1 MKTIK
6 IAIYLCLGVVFLN
19 SCQKEYSVEG
29 VVVPTGTWEF
39 KDSLKQFLGNIDTAY
54 IDSSNSTQELHLI
67 GRSSDL
73 TQTFHLHLFSDKFQ
87 TGLYKASLFQTSFT
101 YSSGSNII
109 YQANQLIGEFIVNVT
124 SYGNNNIAG
133 TFSGSALDSTGKVLQ
148 LTQGKFTA
156 SLKQQ
161 GTTGGGISS
170 GVLGD
175 SSGNCKPVILNGA
188 YSQGTALTASN
199 TVQVEV
205 TVAVPG
211 TYTISSNT
219 LNGVSFTK
227 SGTFT
232 SAGVQNVTLAGT
244 GTPAAT
250 GNQIYTVSYG
260 TAQCT
265 FSINFGSASAGTLGG
280 GGGNC
285 TPFTVGG
292 VYQQGIVLNQ
302 TNSVQLQVNVTT
314 PGNYFITTNTVNGVS
329 FSKSGTFASAGL
341 QIVTLAGTGTPI
353 NSGAQ
358 TFTVTY
364 GGSTCSFSI
373 TFLPGATPSGDY
385 FPLTLNSNWTYEY
398 VQGTSSDSVH
408 TIVINYSP
416 TINGNVYNTIAAY
429 DVPSAGAF
437 DSAYYRKPGGSYYQ
451 YADFSNYIPFDQN
464 VSGEFIFLKDNVPVN
479 STWVSQTVSG
489 TIGGLPVSGYIKMT
503 LLAYAVPATVGS
515 FNFPDII
522 KMQYEYFITGIPTPI
537 ETDERWF
544 AKNVGE
550 IYDSISSG
558 GTTDNYKVG
567 RFQIF

>member
-250 GNQIYTVSYG
+250 
-260 TAQCT
+260 
-265 FSINFGSASAGTLGG
+265 
-280 GGGNC
+280 
-285 TPFTVGG
+285 
-292 VYQQGIVLNQ
+292 
-302 TNSVQLQVNVTT
+302 
-314 PGNYFITTNTVNGVS
+314 
-329 FSKSGTFASAGL
+329 
-341 QIVTLAGTGTPI
+341 
-353 NSGAQ
+353 
-358 TFTVTY
+358 
-364 GGSTCSFSI
+364 
-373 TFLPGATPSGDY
+373 
-385 FPLTLNSNWTYEY
+385 
-398 VQGTSSDSVH
+398 
-408 TIVINYSP
+408 
-416 TINGNVYNTIAAY
+416 
-429 DVPSAGAF
+429 
-437 DSAYYRKPGGSYYQ
+437 
-451 YADFSNYIPFDQN
+451 
-464 VSGEFIFLKDNVPVN
+464 
-479 STWVSQTVSG
+479 
-489 TIGGLPVSGYIKMT
+489 
-503 LLAYAVPATVGS
+503 
-515 FNFPDII
+515 
-522 KMQYEYFITGIPTPI
+522 
-537 ETDERWF
+537 
-544 AKNVGE
+544 
-550 IYDSISSG
+550 
-558 GTTDNYKVG
+558 
-567 RFQIF
+567 